1 MGTWRRIPMFRPSK
15 ARLAAMGMMARSAWN
30 GVDSD
35 LGWAGRLIECLS
47 ACRTGSVLAARAQG
61 SASRTFSGKVTFV

>member
-1 MGTWRRIPMFRPSK
+1 MAPDPKFGPSK

-30 GVDSD
+30 GGDKN

-47 ACRTGSVLAARAQG
+47 AGRTGSEVLAARAQG